1 MNSIPIDWAEI
12 AKSKNGVR
20 TIDNKA
26 CGVVVST
33 TGDKIWVVDGAVNLK
48 KYRIPK
54 SKVNFYNGS
63 ELILKIPT
71 FLMQEYEY

>member
-1 MNSIPIDWAEI
+1 MRYLN
-12 AKSKNGVR
+12 KKGVR
-20 TIDNKA
+20 TIGNKA
-26 CGVVVST
+26 CGVVVTT

-48 KYRIPK
+48 KYRILK